1 MFGVLARNAFIL
13 AELKKQKQG
22 CLLRDGHGASVD
34 ADLVAALDGLRLS
47 KRCYRKL
54 RDLNPKGQG
63 FCALALES
71 ADLSTITD
79 VSGYVE
85 KGLEKGTLLRR
96 GRELMGRG
104 ARRRSRR
111 PAARRRAG
119 AAPSPRRQSR
129 PGVRRAAAGAGF
141 AVVVAPS
148 AVPAARRR
156 PRSDSAARRPRPGAG
171 PGLDAASHE
180 PAPAPLWSRE
190 DPPGSPPPPHADVPP
205 LFAAAGAWSP
215 EPEAQRPAT
224 SAWDWL
230 APAAPAPAPAP
241 AFDGAYDDDDD
252 FVVPEGLV
260 DVERRSNCSLD
271 AIVAVLHRCATFA
284 APSAIHGPWS
294 ASRVTSAGTTRV

>member
-34 ADLVAALDGLRLS
+34 ADLVAALDGS
-47 KRCYRKL
+47 ASPSAATESL

-96 GRELMGRG
+96 GRELMDARPRG
-104 ARRRSRR
+104 AAVAAWR
-111 PAARRRAG
+111 AARALAPAPV
-119 AAPSPRRQSR
+119 AAPPVSAW
-129 PGVRRAAAGAGF
+129 AAR
-141 AVVVAPS
+141 APS
-148 AVPAARRR
+148 R
-156 PRSDSAARRPRPGAG
+156 
-171 PGLDAASHE
+171 LDRAASHE

-205 LFAAAGAWSP
+205 LFAAAGATP
-215 EPEAQRPAT
+215 HYTALVRDKRAD
-224 SAWDWL
+224 AWTWYDRRDVTL
-230 APAAPAPAPAP
+230 VGSFESMVAKCRNDGGAPLCPYLLFYDAPA
-241 AFDGAYDDDDD
+241 
-252 FVVPEGLV
+252 
-260 DVERRSNCSLD
+260 
-271 AIVAVLHRCATFA
+271 
-284 APSAIHGPWS
+284 
-294 ASRVTSAGTTRV
+294 